1 LTGLHFIIYFF
12 INLGFFNILFLD
24 VCVCVCVH
32 MNLSDCSGLNMLDP
46 GSVALLGGVA
56 LLQEVWPYWSKCVIV
71 GMDLRH
77 LS

>member
-1 LTGLHFIIYFF
+1 
-12 INLGFFNILFLD
+12 